1 MQLQTFGSWS
11 AGTLSVGA
19 GALTQSPEYSFLA
32 LPVAI
37 ASGIVWLIVL
47 AVFIYRN
54 RRRISER
61 WKMAIGLSLL
71 IFGCV
76 ISIVGLTI
84 MASGTSTNAVIAK
97 LIPNSGS
104 PFKVEEHIY
113 VESLAIQRTD
123 ETETKFFENV
133 FYLVVGNR
141 SQDGKTLRE
150 VQARIQGY
158 ETPVRLASIAGTTSS
173 FTDMQHGE
181 YAFFQIGRLVST
193 KRYGRYGGAI
203 GIDNLT
209 EYDHNIPIG
218 VLAFEVWSSD
228 SKKKFTLNQWPDRA
242 ANWTVPVVISA
253 SDIKSVQVA
262 IDVNLNGDKS
272 SVSIL
277 SEGRR
282 MKKQKSRNDRFDCLL
297 HAMAT

>member
-1 MQLQTFGSWS
+1 MQLQTFGAWS
-11 AGTLSVGA
+11 ASILSIGA

-37 ASGIVWLIVL
+37 ASAIAWLVVL

-54 RRRISER
+54 RHRISRR
-61 WKMAIGLSLL
+61 WKMIIGFALL
-71 IFGCV
+71 FGGCV
-76 ISIVGLTI
+76 ISTIGLTI
-84 MASGTSTNAVIAK
+84 IASGTSDNAVIAK
-97 LIPNSGS
+97 LTPHSGS
-104 PFKVEEHIY
+104 PFKVEDQIY
-113 VESLAIQRTD
+113 VESLEIQRTD
-123 ETETKFFENV
+123 GKKTEFFQNT

-150 VQARIQGY
+150 VQARVQSY

-173 FTDMQHGE
+173 FTDIQHGE
-181 YAFFQIGRLVST
+181 YAFFQIGKIVST
-193 KRYGRYGGAI
+193 KRYGPYKGAI
-203 GIDNLT
+203 GLSNLT
-209 EYDHNIPIG
+209 EYDHNIPLG
-218 VLAFEVWSSD
+218 VLTFEVWSSD
-228 SKKKFTLNQWPDRA
+228 SKRQFTLNQWPDRA

-277 SEGRR
+277 SEGPEDEKAKVSQR
-282 MKKQKSRNDRFDCLL
+282 
-297 HAMAT
+297 